1 MNPESL
7 PSPEEVDPR
16 QQTLLKFFQPVR
28 PSIHTPSNADIWKD
42 GGALVNSE
50 TQLHVLES
58 PGTSIGS
65 NTNSP
70 NSKRTDSD
78 TGLNTQMGPGVDE
91 LVQGSGTWVGGP
103 GWM

>member
-7 PSPEEVDPR
+7 PAPEEVDPR

-28 PSIHTPSNADIWKD
+28 PSIHTPSNADIRKGD
-42 GGALVNSE
+42 GPLVNSGS
-50 TQLHVLES
+50 QQHVLES

-70 NSKRTDSD
+70 SSRRTDPD
-78 TGLNTQMGPGVDE
+78 MGLNTQMSSGVDE